1 VTAVLPTLRPSY
13 RRLVAEPGSSAEE
26 RAPGWH
32 ERGSDEFSRVL
43 AFSDGLFA
51 IAMTLLVVSI
61 AVPRLHD
68 ATDERELARSL
79 QELSPSFVSFA
90 ISFVVIGRYWLAH
103 HQFFALLR
111 AIDSRLIL
119 INLIYL
125 AFIAFLPFPTDLL
138 GTYFHNPLSVAFY
151 AAAVGAVSGLEVV
164 MFRHARLGGLL
175 RKPMPQPIYRWGV
188 IASVL
193 PVVFFVLSAP
203 VAFLSV
209 QLAVAM
215 WVLAIPA
222 ELVTGRFK
230 PEGADSYLS

>member
-1 VTAVLPTLRPSY
+1 MTAVRPTPVPGY
-13 RRLVAEPGSSAEE
+13 RRLVAEPGSCGEE
-26 RAPGWH
+26 RTPGWH

-51 IAMTLLVVSI
+51 IAMTLLVVTI
-61 AVPRLHD
+61 TVPRLRD
-68 ATDERELARSL
+68 ATDEHELARSL

-90 ISFVVIGRYWLAH
+90 ISFIVIGRYWLAH

-119 INLIYL
+119 INLLYL

-164 MFRHARLGGLL
+164 MFRHARIGGLL
-175 RKPMPQPIYRWGV
+175 RKPMPLPIYRWGV
-188 IASVL
+188 VASVL
-193 PVVFFVLSAP
+193 PVVFFLLSAP
-203 VAFLSV
+203 VAFLST

-215 WVLAIPA
+215 WALAIPA
-222 ELVTGRFK
+222 ELITSRFK
-230 PEGADSYLS
+230 PEGADNYLT